1 MEEGNVCS
9 FPCIFTS
16 RLRELART
24 QAADCQMLQI
34 EKGASIYRQGEPDD
48 AVYLVDSGQ
57 VKLQVPTAKQQT
69 GLVEIFAEGEIF
81 GESCLGG
88 QSVRLETAIAMRK
101 SSVVRIPREVFSS
114 IIQKG
119 GLLEEMAR
127 YLSRRVEEQKHLI
140 AALLAVKKHH
150 RLALTLLYLA
160 RKFGKRGSNGT
171 CIQQRILQ
179 EELAAMTGIRRTRVT
194 VLLLKFRQLG
204 LMQMNR
210 MHQYL
215 VMEDRFA
222 EYLDSTAAGEA
233 PYGSSAALRQYVH

>member
-1 MEEGNVCS
+1 MGEGTVCS
-9 FPCIFTS
+9 HPGLFTA
-16 RLRELART
+16 RVRELAKAKT
-24 QAADCQMLQI
+24 ADCQVLHL
-34 EKGASIYRQGEPDD
+34 ERHAPIYHQGESDD
-48 AVYLVDSGQ
+48 AVYMVDSGQ
-57 VKLQVPTAKQQT
+57 VKLLVPTAKQQT

-88 QSVRLETAIAMRK
+88 QSLRLETAIAMRK
-101 SSVVRIPREVFSS
+101 SSLLRVPRGVF
-114 IIQKG
+114 IALIREAG
-119 GLLEEMAR
+119 MLEEMAR
-127 YLSRRVEEQKHLI
+127 YLSRRVEEQKNLI

-160 RKFGKRGSNGT
+160 RKFGKREPNGT

-204 LMQMNR
+204 LLQLNR

-215 VMEDRFA
+215 VMEERFS
-222 EYLDSTAAGEA
+222 EYLESTAAGEES
-233 PYGSSAALRQYVH
+233 YGSARLAQQYVH